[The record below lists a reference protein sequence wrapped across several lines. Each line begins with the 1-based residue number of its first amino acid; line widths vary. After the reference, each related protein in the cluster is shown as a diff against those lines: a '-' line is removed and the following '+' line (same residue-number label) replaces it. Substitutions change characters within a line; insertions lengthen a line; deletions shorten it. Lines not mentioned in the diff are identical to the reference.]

1 MGYNIEADPDE
12 QVTAAPA
19 NALGENVAPSRI
31 RRGLELKSKYRIR
44 SSAQITS
51 CSTCHR

>member
-1 MGYNIEADPDE
+1 MGYNIDE
-12 QVTAAPA
+12 DTDEKVAASPS

-31 RRGLELKSKYRIR
+31 QRGLELKSKYRIR